1 MRFHDLRH
9 AHASLMLARG
19 VHPKVVADRLGHS
32 SIRVTMDVYSHL
44 MPGVQAAAAE
54 ELDGVIA
61 AG

>member
-44 MPGVQAAAAE
+44 MPGVQAAATE